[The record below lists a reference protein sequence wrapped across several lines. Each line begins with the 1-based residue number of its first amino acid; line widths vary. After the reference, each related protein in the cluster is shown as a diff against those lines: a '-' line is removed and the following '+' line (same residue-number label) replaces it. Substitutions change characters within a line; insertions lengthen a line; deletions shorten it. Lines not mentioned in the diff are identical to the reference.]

1 MIKLIKHNPYRTL
14 GVLSNTPLK
23 ERIANQNKLN
33 AFAKIGKS
41 VIFQNDFDKII
52 EEIPLRAPENIAA
65 AINAINL
72 DRDQLKH
79 SLFWFISASPIDGI
93 ALKYLQS
100 KDIIK
105 AKELFQKRESFSSLI
120 NLGVLAFI
128 EGNFAEG
135 YASISKVIH
144 NESYR
149 TDLLETLGLQNITLS
164 ENEIAAMFIADLL
177 TEIPA
182 TKLLSAVNNPS
193 DKTIISDKAVN
204 EPIAEINAA
213 ISAAKSVNSKDAN
226 ANLIAGTTLMN
237 STKTPLKQVRD
248 IVGATSP
255 KYQMVADNLAK
266 QILQCGINYYNNAPD
281 DDVESPRKA
290 MPLQA
295 YALQIAIGQ
304 LTKDRCQENY
314 DILKKAVNNMPP
326 VEVAVETR
334 KVKEELRKFCTQ
346 PDKIAYSITLLNN
359 TKSLLLTIKTR
370 LGATN
375 SFYLSL
381 STQVVGNALHNLIE
395 EVNAAQNY
403 FSAVVKAIKESGVDP
418 GLLNYLGDEHSPAK
432 IIDSKVKPVLR
443 EAWRAITII
452 DTFDMESD
460 FRTNRYNVNRKYLKE
475 MCDSLGISTYTS
487 TARTSIT
494 PRTTPRPTTTKAT
507 TTSRPTSSS
516 SSSST
521 KSQKEWYENGCLVA
535 FIAWIVI
542 GLIAGAICEAN
553 DGDFSAG
560 FCISGFIVLLF
571 SRIFSD

>member
-14 GVLSNTPLK
+14 GVLSNTPLR

-41 VIFQNDFDKII
+41 VIFPYDFDGII
-52 EEIPLRAPENIAA
+52 EEVPLRTPENIAA
-65 AINAINL
+65 AITAINL
-72 DRDQLKH
+72 DSYQLKH
-79 SLFWFISASPIDGI
+79 SLFWFINASPIDGV

-105 AKELFQKRESFSSLI
+105 AKELFQKRESFSALI

-135 YASISKVIH
+135 YANISRVIH

-149 TDLLETLGLQNITLS
+149 VDLLETLGLQNITLS
-164 ENEIAAMFIADLL
+164 ENEIAEMFIADLL

-182 TKLLSAVNNPS
+182 TKLLSAVNNSS
-193 DKTIISDKAVN
+193 DKAIISEKAVN

-226 ANLIAGTTLMN
+226 ANLTAGTVLMN

-248 IVGATSP
+248 IVGATST

-266 QILQCGINYYNNAPD
+266 QILQCGINYYNNASD
-281 DDVESPRKA
+281 DDIESPRKA

-314 DILKKAVNNMPP
+314 DILKKAVDNMPP
-326 VEVAVETR
+326 AEVAIETR
-334 KVKEELRKFCTQ
+334 KVKEELRRFCQQ
-346 PDKIAYSITLLNN
+346 PDKISYSITLLNS
-359 TKSLLLTIKTR
+359 TKTLLQTIKTK

-381 STQVVGNALHNLIE
+381 STQVVGNALHNIIE
-395 EVNAAQNY
+395 EVNEAQNY
-403 FSAVVKAIKESGVDP
+403 FGAFVKAIKESGIDP
-418 GLLNYLGDEHSPAK
+418 ALLNYLGDEHSPAK
-432 IIDSKVKPVLR
+432 LLDSKVKPVMR
-443 EAWRAITII
+443 EAWRATII
-452 DTFDMESD
+452 MDEFDMESD
-460 FRTNRYNVNRKYLKE
+460 FRTKRYSPNRSSLKD
-475 MCDSLGISTYTS
+475 MCDTLRIS
-487 TARTSIT
+487 
-494 PRTTPRPTTTKAT
+494 
-507 TTSRPTSSS
+507 TSSS
-516 SSSST
+516 SYQSSSRASTTPTRATTPPRTTTSSSST
-521 KSQKEWYENGCLVA
+521 SSSDDGLPVGCLVV
-535 FIAWIVI
+535 IIIVI
-542 GLIAGAICEAN
+542 IIFLAN
-553 DGDFSAG
+553 
-560 FCISGFIVLLF
+560 VLG
-571 SRIFSD
+571 

>member
-14 GVLSNTPLK
+14 GVLSNTPLR

-41 VIFQNDFDKII
+41 VMFLYDFDGII

-65 AINAINL
+65 AITAINL
-72 DRDQLKH
+72 DRNQLKH

-135 YASISKVIH
+135 YANISKVIH

-164 ENEIAAMFIADLL
+164 ENEIAEMFIADLL
-177 TEIPA
+177 TEMPA
-182 TKLLSAVNNPS
+182 TKLLSAVNNLS
-193 DKTIISDKAVN
+193 DKAIINEKAVN
-204 EPIAEINAA
+204 EPIAEINVA

-226 ANLIAGTTLMN
+226 ANLTAGTVLMN

-248 IVGATSP
+248 IVGATST

-266 QILQCGINYYNNAPD
+266 QILQCGINYYNNASD

-290 MPLQA
+290 MILQA

-314 DILKKAVNNMPP
+314 DVLKKAVDNMPP
-326 VEVAVETR
+326 AEVAIETR
-334 KVKEELRKFCTQ
+334 KVKEELRRFCQQ
-346 PDKIAYSITLLNN
+346 PDKISYSITLLNS
-359 TKSLLLTIKTR
+359 TKTLLQTIKTK

-381 STQVVGNALHNLIE
+381 STQVVGNALHNVIE
-395 EVNAAQNY
+395 EVNEAQNY
-403 FSAVVKAIKESGVDP
+403 FGALVKVIKESGIDP
-418 GLLNYLGDEHSPAK
+418 ALLNYLEDEHSPAK
-432 IIDSKVKPVLR
+432 LLDSP
-443 EAWRAITII
+443 
-452 DTFDMESD
+452 
-460 FRTNRYNVNRKYLKE
+460 
-475 MCDSLGISTYTS
+475 
-487 TARTSIT
+487 
-494 PRTTPRPTTTKAT
+494 
-507 TTSRPTSSS
+507 
-516 SSSST
+516 
-521 KSQKEWYENGCLVA
+521 
-535 FIAWIVI
+535 
-542 GLIAGAICEAN
+542 
-553 DGDFSAG
+553 
-560 FCISGFIVLLF
+560 
-571 SRIFSD
+571 